1 MRMRILGLLTRK
13 GRLRFRRYRRI
24 FSTLTAYGFDEVAYQ
39 TGTGKILRFLS
50 RIFGRAAPHRT
61 RFAGTANTWQRIRM
75 VAEELGPTFVKLGQI
90 LSNRPDLVP
99 KELQEELEKLQKS
112 VPPFPSGEA
121 VRLVERELGKPIK
134 ELFREF
140 DETPLAAASIAQIH
154 RGVLFN
160 GETAAIKVQRPG
172 LHELVE
178 VDIDILR
185 ELAELL
191 ERYVPQ
197 AQKWGPRGIVDE
209 FERGMFQELD
219 FRREAAAIQR
229 FEAQFAGQAG
239 IKVPRIY
246 RDRCTQKVLSME
258 FVSGRPLSEVL
269 DDAAPDRKETTRI
282 AELGADLTLQQI
294 FTHGFFHADPH
305 PGNILLLQD
314 GRLCYIDFGLTGNL
328 IQRDLEIVS
337 DLLTS
342 IIARNE
348 QKAARVVVRL
358 AGSRDFA
365 TARSIERD
373 IAELIERFQNARGAE
388 FSFTA
393 LLGELVEILVDKGM
407 RLPPDLFL
415 LVKSLLTIEGVAS
428 ALDPE
433 FDFTAHLTPF
443 AEKLVKER
451 YSARRVQA
459 DLGTLAGDF
468 AELLQNVPG
477 DYYKVVDTISSGR
490 IRLELEEHSLDQV
503 RESMFKA
510 SSSLAFAVVLA
521 ALIVGSAIIVHSR
534 VPPLWHEVPVIGII
548 GFIISGLIGFGLLIE
563 IVRNKGL

>member
-1 MRMRILGLLTRK
+1 
-13 GRLRFRRYRRI
+13 
-24 FSTLTAYGFDEVAYQ
+24 
-39 TGTGKILRFLS
+39 
-50 RIFGRAAPHRT
+50 
-61 RFAGTANTWQRIRM
+61 
-75 VAEELGPTFVKLGQI
+75 
-90 LSNRPDLVP
+90 
-99 KELQEELEKLQKS
+99 
-112 VPPFPSGEA
+112 
-121 VRLVERELGKPIK
+121 
-134 ELFREF
+134 
-140 DETPLAAASIAQIH
+140 
-154 RGVLFN
+154 
-160 GETAAIKVQRPG
+160 
-172 LHELVE
+172 
-178 VDIDILR
+178 
-185 ELAELL
+185 
-191 ERYVPQ
+191 
-197 AQKWGPRGIVDE
+197 
-209 FERGMFQELD
+209 
-219 FRREAAAIQR
+219 
-229 FEAQFAGQAG
+229 
-239 IKVPRIY
+239 
-246 RDRCTQKVLSME
+246 ME

-314 GRLCYIDFGLTGNL
+314 GKLCYIDFGLTGNL